1 MENEILRDTV
11 AETAEEKATEIIT
24 TDIADDAQKEVE
36 QLQAAQTVTE
46 QAEASAPTNAEQSA
60 GKTLRIGKFLIP
72 EEKAKLVT
80 KHIIILV
87 LLAVFRSITT
97 YMFTI
102 PNGFAPGGLG
112 GISSIIYNAVHL
124 VAPDNQTLATVF
136 DPGLTMFIMNIPFII
151 AAGIVLNKKFAI
163 STFLIVSIYSALMF
177 VLRVVN
183 FPQFDVSGQPEYKI
197 LAALA
202 GGATAGFGL
211 GIMLRHNMS
220 MGGTDIV
227 GKILHKRNP
236 NTSAQ
241 RWILLCDCIVATC
254 SGILGILSL
263 NLDTMTAS
271 EAIVEVLTPI
281 FFSFVSLIFGSIT
294 TDIVQAGFLSSAV
307 LNIVTDKPDEIS
319 TAISEKLHR
328 GVTMSTAVGCYT
340 KVEHK
345 VLTCVVSKRQISA
358 AKKIISEIDPL
369 AFTYI
374 VKAHEV
380 AGKGFH
386 SAG

>member
-1 MENEILRDTV
+1 MGEKFEDTNIQSEELLAGESTGDEAILKDS
-11 AETAEEKATEIIT
+11 
-24 TDIADDAQKEVE
+24 
-36 QLQAAQTVTE
+36 
-46 QAEASAPTNAEQSA
+46 SAPTDASEEVAADSLA
-60 GKTLRIGKFLIP
+60 VSPDGAIGATTHNKKIKLTK
-72 EEKAKLVT
+72 EETKVLT
-80 KHIIILV
+80 KHLIILV
-87 LLAVFRSITT
+87 LIACFRSITT
-97 YMFTI
+97 YMFII

-112 GISSIIYNAVHL
+112 GISSILYNAVVL
-124 VAPDNQTLATVF
+124 LAPNNKVLLTIF
-136 DPGLTMFIMNIPFII
+136 DPGLMMFIMNIPFII
-151 AAGIVLNKKFAI
+151 AASVVLNKKFAI
-163 STFLIVSIYSALMF
+163 STFGIVAIYSALMF
-177 VLRVVN
+177 LLRVIN
-183 FPQFDVSGQPEYKI
+183 FPQFDVSQQPEYKI

-211 GIMLRHNMS
+211 GIMLRYNMS

-227 GKILHKRNP
+227 GKILHKKNP
-236 NTSAQ
+236 DTSAQ

-254 SGILGILSL
+254 SGILGIIQLD
-263 NLDTMTAS
+263 LDTMTAS
-271 EAIVEVLTPI
+271 QAVVNVLAPI
-281 FFSFVSLIFGSIT
+281 FFSFVSLVFGSIT

-307 LNIVTDKPDEIS
+307 INVITDKPDEIS
-319 TAISEKLHR
+319 NAISEKLHR

-358 AKKIISEIDPL
+358 AKKIIEEVDPL